1 MPFQIVP
8 GLPGMKAEI
17 GRLQAGLKAGTLD
30 KDDVRLAKKLFKAIA
45 NLARDPYY
53 PALESH
59 EIPPLT
65 ARFSPPGKTVKV
77 FQSYLE
83 NQTPSAG
90 RLYWVY
96 GPERQM
102 ITLVG
107 LEPHPEDRKNS
118 GYARVEL
125 SRMPTAKELAAEA
138 AAAKGTAPDAAAG
151 QGPSQS
157 SGAREANAER
167 GRRGS
172 HRCDGP

>member
-8 GLPGMKAEI
+8 GIPGMKVEI
-17 GRLQAGLKAGTLD
+17 ERLQAGLKAGTLEKND
-30 KDDVRLAKKLFKAIA
+30 QRLAKKLFKAIA
-45 NLARDPYY
+45 NLARDPFY
-53 PALESH
+53 PALQSH

-65 ARFSPPGKTVKV
+65 QRFSTRDRTIKV

-125 SRMPTAKELAAEA
+125 SRMPAAKELAESTESLRDTA
-138 AAAKGTAPDAAAG
+138 AAD
-151 QGPSQS
+151 
-157 SGAREANAER
+157 R
-167 GRRGS
+167 RRGS
-172 HRCDGP
+172 GDRRE